1 MIEYAEEYPK
11 TEKYKRVFLFILLG
25 GLCVIINEKWFL
37 PFLNW
42 YVDTVYCHQPF
53 GYSGISVLWYSLF
66 VGIPLLVVLLSIPYD
81 FICIRA
87 IRQQQ
92 FPPQGMKVYKPTKI
106 RRGWQANAQAL
117 FFLLITFCF
126 IVFSVWGYFE
136 AGKMP
141 QEVPED
147 FDYSVCES

>member
-1 MIEYAEEYPK
+1 
-11 TEKYKRVFLFILLG
+11 
-25 GLCVIINEKWFL
+25 
-37 PFLNW
+37 
-42 YVDTVYCHQPF
+42 
-53 GYSGISVLWYSLF
+53 
-66 VGIPLLVVLLSIPYD
+66 
-81 FICIRA
+81 
-87 IRQQQ
+87 
-92 FPPQGMKVYKPTKI
+92 MKVYNPTKI

-117 FFLLITFCF
+117 FFVLITFCF